1 MLPEKK
7 RWAHLEPGKLVED
20 ACNSSGWEL
29 MNTSN
34 GLVLFGRKR
43 MAFKKYLGAGADGL
57 MEETKEKQRRK
68 MTPRLMVGLAARRMV
83 VPLFAT
89 EGLRERDA
97 VCCRRGA
104 PGPRTLMRGLRPD
117 SGDLFSVP

>member
-7 RWAHLEPGKLVED
+7 RWAQPEPGRLVED

-34 GLVLFGRKR
+34 GLVLFGRKG
-43 MAFKKYLGAGADGL
+43 MAVKKYLGAGADGL

-68 MTPRLMVGLAARRMV
+68 MTPHLMVGLAGRMV

-89 EGLRERDA
+89 EGLGERDF

-104 PGPRTLMRGLRPD
+104 PGPRTLTRGLRPN

>member
-57 MEETKEKQRRK
+57 MEETKEKQRCK
-68 MTPRLMVGLAARRMV
+68 ITPRLMVGLAGRMWYHYLRQRV
-83 VPLFAT
+83 WEKEMLCVAEEELQDP
-89 EGLRERDA
+89 GL
-97 VCCRRGA
+97 
-104 PGPRTLMRGLRPD
+104 
-117 SGDLFSVP
+117 